1 MFSTLPL
8 ASLLATLA
16 AAQQGCVDLSKFD
29 EVDWSEEKVD
39 FCIYQSIEK
48 SCERRSE
55 EVCVPVP
62 VTTCEL
68 HSYTECQHVE
78 LSTFEVANDRTETLE
93 FVPNQCERGEPG
105 LLVDFN
111 TVPELTEDT
120 KEVCDSG
127 AKEFSRS
134 INCRNETF
142 KEYKLVAKRV
152 EETLERPG

>member
-16 AAQQGCVDLSKFD
+16 AAQQGCVDLSKFGK
-29 EVDWSEEKVD
+29 VDWSEEKVD
-39 FCIYQSIEK
+39 F
-48 SCERRSE
+48 CERRSE

-93 FVPNQCERGEPG
+93 FVPN
-105 LLVDFN
+105 
-111 TVPELTEDT
+111 
-120 KEVCDSG
+120 K
-127 AKEFSRS
+127 
-134 INCRNETF
+134 
-142 KEYKLVAKRV
+142 
-152 EETLERPG
+152 